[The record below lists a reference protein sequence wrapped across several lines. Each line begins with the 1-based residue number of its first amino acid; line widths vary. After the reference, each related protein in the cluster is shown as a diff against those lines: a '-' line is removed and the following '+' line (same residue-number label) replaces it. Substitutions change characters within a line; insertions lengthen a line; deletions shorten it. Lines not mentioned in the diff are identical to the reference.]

1 MVLKVCGITRLID
14 ARQAVEQGATA
25 LGFVFWPR
33 SPRWVAPER
42 AAEIIAAL
50 PSAVAMV
57 GVFVN
62 EPVDSARAAALKAGV
77 NIVQLH
83 GDEPPA
89 YGDALGYPVFRSM
102 TLDDAADVMSAW
114 LPGTPLL
121 LDAADR
127 ARRGGTGV
135 TVDWTQ
141 AVGLARQRRVIL
153 AGGLTPDN
161 VGEAIELVNPYGVD
175 VSSGVEAS
183 PGVKDPVKVSK
194 FLEHARAAFERRARR
209 ETL

>member
-1 MVLKVCGITRLID
+1 
-14 ARQAVEQGATA
+14 
-25 LGFVFWPR
+25 
-33 SPRWVAPER
+33 
-42 AAEIIAAL
+42 
-50 PSAVAMV
+50 
-57 GVFVN
+57 VFVN

-194 FLEHARAAFERRARR
+194 FLEHARVAFERRARR
-209 ETL
+209 ETM